1 MLLEKL
7 VPIDVLEPGLPQTF
21 YETHSIWQAQQD
33 VVHLYSLLTSFSPSY
48 LIIPSLYS
56 LR

>member
-7 VPIDVLEPGLPQTF
+7 VPIDMLEPGLPQTF
-21 YETHSIWQAQQD
+21 CETHSIWQAQQD
-33 VVHLYSLLTSFSPSY
+33 VVHRYSLLTSFSPSY